1 MKIQMAI
8 IASLL
13 LVSVQTASAQYYY
26 NFYFPYVDANRAE
39 NQLAFMKARRERA
52 REERELTGKS
62 DQWARLRLQE
72 ECNRAVERGVENN
85 TRLSYG
91 CSD

>member
-1 MKIQMAI
+1 MKMAI

-13 LVSVQTASAQYYY
+13 LISVQTASAQYYS
-26 NFYFPYVDANRAE
+26 NFYYPYVDAGRAE
-39 NQLAFMKARRERA
+39 NSLAYAKARRERA
-52 REERELTGKS
+52 REGRELTGQS
-62 DQWARLRLQE
+62 DRWARLRLQR
-72 ECNRAVERGVENN
+72 ECNRAVERGVENY